1 MKCSEG
7 LFNLANKFVRNVTKT
22 LRQKQI
28 REMNIIFIERA
39 RFAKITASHCG
50 DNHENLCC
58 LHNYNTNFI
67 DLVAD
72 ISLFSKHELLK
83 YFKLF

>member
-1 MKCSEG
+1 MKIQRKYCY
-7 LFNLANKFVRNVTKT
+7 
-22 LRQKQI
+22 
-28 REMNIIFIERA
+28 
-39 RFAKITASHCG
+39 
-50 DNHENLCC
+50 

-83 YFKLF
+83 YLKLLKVRLQCLVALL